1 MSNLEIITKEINT
14 ELQKQ
19 DIQNAL
25 LGTTFKG
32 LSLANM
38 KTAMFEG
45 MSRGFSFKDF
55 LEKNIYAI
63 PFKNGYSLINSIDYS
78 RKIGMRSGVVGVSEP
93 TYETDGEK
101 IISCS
106 IIVKRR
112 IDGYVGD
119 FAAKVYFKEYYSGHK
134 NEDGTV
140 KKNQYGDVKAN
151 LWDTKPRTMIA
162 KVAEMHALR
171 KACPEELAQIY
182 VEEEMQKE
190 TQVLEVVIDESW
202 TKNIDAITD
211 LKVLSDYYKA
221 NKGKGKEFDKLIIN
235 RKKILEEGIKK
246 DDTNS

>member
-19 DIQNAL
+19 EIQNVL
-25 LGTTFKG
+25 LSTTFKG

-63 PFKNGYSLINSIDYS
+63 PYGNGYSLINSIDYS

-93 TYETDGEK
+93 TYEMDGDT

-106 IIVKRR
+106 IIVKRK
-112 IDGYVGD
+112 IDGYIGE
-119 FAAKVYFKEYYSGHK
+119 FAAKVYFKEYTTGR
-134 NEDGTV
+134 
-140 KKNQYGDVKAN
+140 N
-151 LWDTKPRTMIA
+151 LWVSKPRTMIA

-171 KACPEELAQIY
+171 KACPEELAQVY

-190 TQVLEVVIDESW
+190 TQSTEVVIDPTWVKE
-202 TKNIDAITD
+202 IEAITS
-211 LKVLSDYYKA
+211 LVELSNYYKN

-235 RKKILEEGIKK
+235 RKKVLEQGLKK
-246 DDTNS
+246 DDKNS